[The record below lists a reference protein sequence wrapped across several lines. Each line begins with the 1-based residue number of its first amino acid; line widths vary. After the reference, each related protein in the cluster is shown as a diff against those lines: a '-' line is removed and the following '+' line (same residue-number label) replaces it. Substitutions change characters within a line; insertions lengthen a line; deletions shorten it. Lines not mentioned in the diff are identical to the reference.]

1 MRVFVSTAL
10 AAHMPRERRSAQRPG
25 QFSIPPRTAAQSGL
39 LAIRIG
45 SANRVDEIPASLKR
59 SRFEL
64 DFQRRI
70 APPQNAGRMNS
81 ACRRVEFRSV
91 DRQDSLIVAIAE
103 ARPAC
108 HGNMLDR

>member
-45 SANRVDEIPASLKR
+45 SANRVDEIPVSLKR

-70 APPQNAGRMNS
+70 APPQTAGPMNS
-81 ACRRVEFRSV
+81 ACRPLQFPIANH
-91 DRQDSLIVAIAE
+91 QPPLLPAITA
-103 ARPAC
+103 P
-108 HGNMLDR
+108 